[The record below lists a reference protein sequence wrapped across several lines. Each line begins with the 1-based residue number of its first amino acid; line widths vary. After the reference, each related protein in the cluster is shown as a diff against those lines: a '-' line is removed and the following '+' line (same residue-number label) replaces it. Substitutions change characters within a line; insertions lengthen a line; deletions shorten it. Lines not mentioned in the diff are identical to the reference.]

1 MAGRCTDARVFTG
14 VGELEDK
21 NPAVRMKR
29 AASGGLGFLHGIV
42 REDVRDFGDES
53 GGRERFVFDLERSLP
68 DAQMVARSDD
78 ADGLGVRPAVIL
90 RAAKEVELAHGHGQ
104 VRFFRKTAEDA
115 MEHGIFNVGVD
126 FHPASS
132 GEGTLHGSFGAEYKE
147 INHVARIAV
156 FVADPAGNLREELGV
171 NAGKRSNLLYG
182 DASGAVL
189 GSIDFNADGVVTVA
203 GVVAGLIDAYREA
216 AGHWSEHVAARA
228 DQKRLSNVLVADAAD
243 ERAAACFVERKH
255 AEKILES
262 ASEAVGAV
270 VLLRV
275 GITELAGGGKEH
287 VFTGLHVD
295 AAVHPC
301 VFAGELDL
309 LGEAFLAGRLGKR

>member
-1 MAGRCTDARVFTG
+1 M
-14 VGELEDK
+14 
-21 NPAVRMKR
+21 
-29 AASGGLGFLHGIV
+29 
-42 REDVRDFGDES
+42 
-53 GGRERFVFDLERSLP
+53 
-68 DAQMVARSDD
+68 
-78 ADGLGVRPAVIL
+78 
-90 RAAKEVELAHGHGQ
+90 
-104 VRFFRKTAEDA
+104 
-115 MEHGIFNVGVD
+115 
-126 FHPASS
+126 
-132 GEGTLHGSFGAEYKE
+132 
-147 INHVARIAV
+147 
-156 FVADPAGNLREELGV
+156 
-171 NAGKRSNLLYG
+171 LYG
-182 DASGAVL
+182 DATGAVL

-216 AGHWSEHVAARA
+216 AGHGSEHVAARA